1 MMARMARNSL
11 LTFAIIAMVVA
22 PNTFTTSAAELSQL
36 RITKQPGLLFTPT
49 VLMEYH
55 RLVEKHSKLEGLD
68 LKVEWVTLL
77 SGGAANDALLS
88 GNVQIVTS
96 GVSNMLLLWGKT
108 NGDVKAIQGISG
120 LPFKLLTRNPDI
132 KTIKD
137 YKATDRIALP
147 TVRMSMQSITLGIAL
162 QKSYGDEK
170 AAEKLLPNQVQMGH
184 PDALTA
190 LLNPGH
196 EVTSHFAS
204 SPFQEIA
211 LKNPAIRVVLDSRDA
226 LGGDAHVAVT
236 YSTAAFYNDNLRAVR
251 AFLAAY
257 EEAASMIK
265 SDTRKV
271 AETYLSVV
279 KEKATVDEVVQLLTQ
294 PGAIFQAA
302 PVRTM
307 VYADYMAKMGFIKPH
322 PKSWKDYFFALLHG
336 REGS

>member
-1 MMARMARNSL
+1 M
-11 LTFAIIAMVVA
+11 
-22 PNTFTTSAAELSQL
+22 
-36 RITKQPGLLFTPT
+36 
-49 VLMEYH
+49 
-55 RLVEKHSKLEGLD
+55 
-68 LKVEWVTLL
+68 
-77 SGGAANDALLS
+77 
-88 GNVQIVTS
+88 QIVTS

-108 NGDVKAIQGISG
+108 NGNVRAIQGISG

-132 KTIKD
+132 KTLKD
-137 YKATDRIALP
+137 YKPTDRISLP

-162 QKSYGDEK
+162 QKVYGDDN

-184 PDALTA
+184 PDALAA
-190 LLNPGH
+190 LLTTGH

-211 LKNPAIRVVLDSRDA
+211 LKNPGIRVVLDSRDA

-236 YSTAAFYNDNLRAVR
+236 YGTTAFYDENPKAVH

-257 EEAASMIK
+257 EEAVSMIK
-265 SDTRKV
+265 KDPKGS
-271 AETYLSVV
+271 AETYLSLV
-279 KEKATVDEVVQLLTQ
+279 KEKATVDEVVQLLSQ

-307 VYADYMAKMGFIKPH
+307 VYADYMAKVGFIKPH
-322 PKSWKDYFFALLHG
+322 PKSWKDYFFPLLHD